1 MILEKNNYDRNALQ
15 DKIVL
20 ITGGGGGIGIEASR
34 AFAYMGAHVII
45 AEIDAGRGK
54 QAEKLINEES
64 LNGTVDF
71 FQIDITNEKQIDKLY
86 EYIMDKYMRLDVLI
100 NNAAIVPMGAIDTVS
115 ISDWDLSYAVNLRA
129 PVLLTKKFLSSMK
142 KTGGIIVFV
151 PSGNTNPYMSAYE
164 IFKTAQVELCNTL
177 CEEIDGMGIITY
189 SIAPGFVKTDTAVN
203 AVETVA
209 ASMGITVE
217 DFYKSLE
224 EFITDAEI
232 AGVGYAVSV
241 VKAKQYNGKEIMS
254 YQVLTESGLIS
265 GGKEKLS
272 STHTQVDFDKLSF
285 LFKSIADVFFDQYQN
300 WQEKKLFQ
308 KQFILSDFKKQ
319 MGMPAE
325 SFKMR
330 IEALQGQIHNNE
342 WGNFLDSKEMF
353 IKWQCFYEHQI
364 KLLQGYEKNAAQLAD
379 DTKLIN
385 SWIENLQEIIKILS
399 QSQNYR

>member
-1 MILEKNNYDRNALQ
+1 
-15 DKIVL
+15 
-20 ITGGGGGIGIEASR
+20 
-34 AFAYMGAHVII
+34 
-45 AEIDAGRGK
+45 
-54 QAEKLINEES
+54 
-64 LNGTVDF
+64 
-71 FQIDITNEKQIDKLY
+71 
-86 EYIMDKYMRLDVLI
+86 
-100 NNAAIVPMGAIDTVS
+100 
-115 ISDWDLSYAVNLRA
+115 VNLRA

-189 SIAPGFVKTDTAVN
+189 SIAPGFVKTDTAVK

-209 ASMGITVE
+209 DSMGITVE

-254 YQVLTESGLIS
+254 YQVLMESGLIS
-265 GGKEKLS
+265 GGKEKLN

-308 KQFILSDFKKQ
+308 KQFIFSDFKKQ

-364 KLLQGYEKNAAQLAD
+364 KLLQGNEKNAAQLAD